1 MIKGDEGN
9 LSFYKQ
15 DDHILEQIKILKKS
29 IDILEKLKLSVVT
42 SSEYATNAIADINRQ
57 LETLLS
63 FQHVNINSE
72 SVRTYKDNGALENQ
86 LLDGNYVA
94 FDAFSTFENVS
105 KGKAVDDIF
114 GLYSPISVMSPKGI
128 CWLIQQ
134 LIVKS
139 REKDT
144 EETVYILLKFLD
156 AGSSSYKWELIAPVY
171 RLQFILI
178 EFFGCK
184 VPFTRNQTLK
194 EAIDAIPPSL
204 RSELKEEGGN
214 SIQDSRKLFMY
225 CVKLLGKHFTSS
237 RHLLRNINIF
247 EQFFQVEELLST
259 LCYTFLENSL
269 NFRLLDAEF
278 LHDLLCFVKQRHWKD
293 NSFIIGGVIAPLC
306 RQVQDLGLSRWEYY
320 LGMNE
325 EHANSLREIWWDTYW
340 WDKWYVVVT
349 GKL

>member
-1 MIKGDEGN
+1 MIKGDEGK

-86 LLDGNYVA
+86 LLGGNYVA

-105 KGKAVDDIF
+105 KGKAVDVIF

-144 EETVYILLKFLD
+144 EETVYILLKFFRCR
-156 AGSSSYKWELIAPVY
+156 ELQLQMGIDSACVSVAVY
-171 RLQFILI
+171 FDRVLW
-178 EFFGCK
+178 
-184 VPFTRNQTLK
+184 V
-194 EAIDAIPPSL
+194 
-204 RSELKEEGGN
+204 
-214 SIQDSRKLFMY
+214 
-225 CVKLLGKHFTSS
+225 
-237 RHLLRNINIF
+237 
-247 EQFFQVEELLST
+247 
-259 LCYTFLENSL
+259 
-269 NFRLLDAEF
+269 
-278 LHDLLCFVKQRHWKD
+278 
-293 NSFIIGGVIAPLC
+293 
-306 RQVQDLGLSRWEYY
+306 
-320 LGMNE
+320 
-325 EHANSLREIWWDTYW
+325 
-340 WDKWYVVVT
+340 
-349 GKL
+349 